1 MELEES
7 PIMVYDENESTP
19 IPITEYKKSAIRD
32 FIDKVYFE
40 DRVYTIHGSEEKLK
54 KSIRDC
60 FGP

>member
-1 MELEES
+1 VELEES